1 MYYCPKCKTYSV
13 ASDKRCL
20 KCNTSYLDEE
30 SGGFACFI
38 GAIALIVAV
47 YGLIWAAFQFYNIY
61 INH

>member
-1 MYYCPKCKTYSV
+1 MYYCPKCKSYSV

-20 KCNTSYLDEE
+20 NCNTSYLDEDP
-30 SGGFACFI
+30 GGFAYFI
-38 GAIALIVAV
+38 TAVIFIIAV